1 MCIRDRNNIS
11 DFSGTSEGGLTFR
24 DIVDLFE
31 KKREGLIHSK
41 LVTQA
46 RLVSVAPGRLEM
58 MKTKEI
64 DDKFAAQIS
73 KLLGEWTGQDW
84 TVLVVDREG
93 DKTIQQQMLEKE
105 RCMKTE
111 AAQDPLVA
119 RIIETFPGA
128 TIDTVRPL
136 LDREFNCES
145 SGVKDNKEES
155 IDKE

>member
-1 MCIRDRNNIS
+1 M
-11 DFSGTSEGGLTFR
+11 T
-24 DIVDLFE
+24 
-31 KKREGLIHSK
+31 
-41 LVTQA
+41 
-46 RLVSVAPGRLEM
+46 PGRLEM

-64 DDKFAAQIS
+64 DDKFAARIS

-84 TVLVVDREG
+84 MVSVVDREG
-93 DKTIQQQMLEKE
+93 DKTIQEQMLEKE

-145 SGVKDNKEES
+145 GGLKGNKEES

>member
-1 MCIRDRNNIS
+1 M
-11 DFSGTSEGGLTFR
+11 T
-24 DIVDLFE
+24 
-31 KKREGLIHSK
+31 
-41 LVTQA
+41 
-46 RLVSVAPGRLEM
+46 PGRLEM
-58 MKTKEI
+58 MKTNEI
-64 DDKFAAQIS
+64 DDKFAAQVS

-93 DKTIQQQMLEKE
+93 DKTIQEQMLEKE
-105 RCMKTE
+105 RSMKTV

-136 LDREFNCES
+136 LDRKFNCES
-145 SGVKDNKEES
+145 GGEKDNKEES